1 MNKMKIGFTD
11 IFVSLAAVLVLSVP
25 VSAWSLEPVGHVLMA
40 VGQVVR
46 MDSEGKLHALGDKQ
60 PVFEGDT
67 LQTAEGARAQ
77 LKMVDNALLVLQS
90 ETSVVISRY
99 QFDPSAPEGN
109 AARIDLVKGRLR
121 SVTGDLGEANH
132 DAFRLNTPI
141 AAIGIRGTDFETTSS
156 DEVTR
161 VRLNSGAVVISAL
174 GDDCSASALG
184 PCESGNSLLLTEAL
198 DSPVAELRAADRIPR
213 IIDLPDYESDD
224 QSSTLDE
231 QKEEEKITSEKQTD
245 RIVDKVTRP
254 GDSGNPGTQEP
265 EIPRVD
271 QVFWGRWTSVANL
284 DGATVEEMV
293 ESDKEILFR
302 NDLFV
307 LFRDGFLML
316 GSGDASFELDSYQA
330 GLLSGGVFTPVTI
343 VDGKLFINFDE
354 REFSTDLTFGSGQV
368 SGLNLNASGTV
379 NGQGHLLGDQGNM
392 TVLGGLAEGNTQAGY
407 LFTHSLS
414 DTVSL
419 QGATQWQLP

>member
-1 MNKMKIGFTD
+1 MKIGFTD

-184 PCESGNSLLLTEAL
+184 PCESGNSLLLTEGL

-231 QKEEEKITSEKQTD
+231 QKEKEKVGSQKQVD
-245 RIVDKVTRP
+245 RIADKAIRP
-254 GDSGNPGTQEP
+254 DV
-265 EIPRVD
+265 EIPVIEEPKVPVVD
-271 QVFWGRWTSVANL
+271 QIFWGRWSSVSNL
-284 DGATVEEMV
+284 EGPTVEEIA
-293 ESDKEILFR
+293 SSGKEILVR

-307 LFRDGFLML
+307 LYRDGFLAL
-316 GSGDASFELDSYQA
+316 SSGEVSFELDSYQA
-330 GLLSGGVFTPVTI
+330 GILSGGVFTPVSI
-343 VDGKLFINFDE
+343 ADGSLVIDFDE
-354 REFSTDLTFGSGQV
+354 REFSTDLTFSGGTV
-368 SGLNLNASGTV
+368 AGLTLNAEGVV
-379 NGQGHLLGDQGNM
+379 NSQGFLFSQQGSM
-392 TVLGGLAEGNTQAGY
+392 SVVGGLAQGNTQAGY
-407 LFTHSLS
+407 LFTHSLNDS
-414 DTVSL
+414 MSL